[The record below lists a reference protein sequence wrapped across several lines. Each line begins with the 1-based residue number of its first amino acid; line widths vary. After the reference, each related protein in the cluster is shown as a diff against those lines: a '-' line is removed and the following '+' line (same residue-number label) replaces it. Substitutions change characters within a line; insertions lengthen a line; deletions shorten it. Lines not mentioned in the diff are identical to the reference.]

1 MGFSDGG
8 MAGLG
13 FVDGSRGVWGST
25 VADVCRA
32 GSGVWVAQARHNFS
46 CPLIIKY

>member
-25 VADVCRA
+25 VADVSCMG
-32 GSGVWVAQARHNFS
+32 GSAYGDVG
-46 CPLIIKY
+46 LIDDGG